1 MIVFDLKCSN
11 GHIFEGWFKDR
22 KTFDRQN
29 KKALITCPVCNDTSI
44 TKKLSAFSI
53 KSSQPPQ
60 NYKEQ
65 DYKELEK
72 TGEKI
77 VDFIEKNFDDVGS
90 DFASEALKMHYG
102 VSEVRNIRGHSSSEE
117 EKILS
122 KEGVDFVKIPLPVI
136 KNNDS

>member
-44 TKKLSAFSI
+44 TKKLSAFAI

-72 TGEKI
+72 KGKKI

-102 VSEVRNIRGHSSSEE
+102 VSEARNIRGHSSSEE

-122 KEGVDFVKIPLPVI
+122 KEGVHFVKIPLPVI